1 MEVKKIRHTE
11 NFNTN
16 IHLFIPSLKK
26 GFPVYYYSQTQ
37 IINGKNGSALL
48 NRMINDSGGANSLLG
63 GISISQTF
71 GGDLFLHWQTHCL
84 GKYDVKDPYQFF
96 PDSDIFLQSRADTCM
111 LRYNAST
118 VLNLY
123 AINRH
128 IKPPGAR
135 LFSTDDLLLQLNQ
148 TELKQLEKQVAVSPL
163 KHPKL
168 LKKLLKFN
176 ETASTVKQTNITKSN
191 NNSNNDE
198 KRRSFQNQ
206 ENMEKQQSDSRDL
219 KQQKISLDKL
229 QKSNVI
235 INSDVLGEN
244 NFEKPEFNGQT
255 NEMDIQLPS
264 ADENLRAKMNLNQR
278 QNQIKNYILRN
289 RNRAEGERN
298 QYSGGYL
305 QETMEEQQQAPAV
318 EDYQSYYDENLAERK
333 LGYAVNNRD
342 VRSDIHVPGD

>member
-1 MEVKKIRHTE
+1 MLTMMVIC
-11 NFNTN
+11 
-16 IHLFIPSLKK
+16 LFPPLKT

-48 NRMINDSGGANSLLG
+48 DQMINDSGGANSLLG

-71 GGDLFLHWQTHCL
+71 GGDLFLHWQTHCR
-84 GKYDVKDPYQFF
+84 GKYDVKEPYQFF

-123 AINRH
+123 AITRH
-128 IKPPGAR
+128 IKPPGAI
-135 LFSTDDLLLQLNQ
+135 LFSTDDLVLQLNQ
-148 TELKQLEKQVAVSPL
+148 TELKQLEKHIAVSPL

-176 ETASTVKQTNITKSN
+176 ETALTVKPTNITIAKSN
-191 NNSNNDE
+191 NNGNNEE
-198 KRRSFQNQ
+198 KRRLLQNQ
-206 ENMEKQQSDSRDL
+206 EILEKPQSDSKDL
-219 KQQKISLDKL
+219 KQQKMRLNKL
-229 QKSNVI
+229 QKSNDI

-244 NFEKPEFNGQT
+244 NFEKPELNEQT
-255 NEMDIQLPS
+255 NEMDIQLPN
-264 ADENLRAKMNLNQR
+264 AGENLEAKINLNQR
-278 QNQIKNYILRN
+278 QNQMKNYILRN
-289 RNRAEGERN
+289 RNRAENERN
-298 QYSGGYL
+298 QFGGGYM
-305 QETMEEQQQAPAV
+305 QDAMEEQQQAPAI

-342 VRSDIHVPGD
+342 IRSDINVPGN

>member
-1 MEVKKIRHTE
+1 MIT
-11 NFNTN
+11 
-16 IHLFIPSLKK
+16 

-48 NRMINDSGGANSLLG
+48 SEMINDSGGANSLLG

-71 GGDLFLHWQTHCL
+71 GGDLFLHWQTHCR
-84 GKYDVKDPYQFF
+84 GKYDVKEPYQFF

-111 LRYNAST
+111 LRYNTST

-123 AINRH
+123 ATTRH
-128 IKPPGAR
+128 IKSPGAT

-148 TELKQLEKQVAVSPL
+148 TELKQLEKQIAVSHL

-176 ETASTVKQTNITKSN
+176 ETASTVKPTNITITKLN

-198 KRRSFQNQ
+198 KRRFFQSK
-206 ENMEKQQSDSRDL
+206 ENLKKEQSDSRDF
-219 KQQKISLDKL
+219 KQQKLLFDKL
-229 QKSNVI
+229 QKSNDI
-235 INSDVLGEN
+235 INSDVLDEN
-244 NFEKPEFNGQT
+244 NFEKPVFNEQT
-255 NEMDIQLPS
+255 NEMDVQLPN
-264 ADENLRAKMNLNQR
+264 ADEKLEPKMNLNQR

-289 RNRAEGERN
+289 RNRAESERN
-298 QYSGGYL
+298 QYDVGYM
-305 QETMEEQQQAPAV
+305 QEPIEEQQQAPGA

-342 VRSDIHVPGD
+342 VRSDINVPGD